1 CGVVRMVEAARQLA
15 ARPRSREVTQNPPL
29 TRTHHLAVDLGAES
43 GRAVLGRFEQGRLS
57 LTEVR
62 RFPNTPIA
70 DAGTLRWD
78 VESLWNETQHAVAG
92 TRGGI
97 ASGGVDAGGGR

>member
-1 CGVVRMVEAARQLA
+1 M
-15 ARPRSREVTQNPPL
+15 
-29 TRTHHLAVDLGAES
+29 
-43 GRAVLGRFEQGRLS
+43 LGRFERGRLS

-78 VESLWNETQHAVAG
+78 VESLWSETHQALAD
-92 TRGGI
+92 TRDVI
-97 ASGGVDAGGGR
+97 ASVGVDAWGCDYALLDDDGGLVERPYHYRDHRTDAAMASACARVSRCAC